1 MTITFL
7 RKFGRT
13 TAARYGIMIALW
25 AITFCFFAGCEGVSM
40 TDQKSQS
47 LLLADIPESKWTALG
62 SKRIVF
68 GHQSVGNN
76 IVSGID
82 ELISVRDQPKLNM
95 SLMEE
100 GGPIQK
106 PGLYHFFVGRNGD
119 PGSKIDDFAKR
130 LRTGVGNQVDIAFFK
145 FCYVDMDAST
155 DPGALFRYYQ
165 QTMADLKRDLPK
177 TRFLH
182 ITVPLVAVQTGPKAW
197 IKRIVGKTLYGTD
210 DNYRRN
216 EFNKLLLE
224 AYAGKEPVFDLA
236 KAESTHPDGT
246 RSKARTRG
254 KEFFVLTPEY
264 TSDGGHL
271 NAIGRAWVATEFL
284 RFLASNY

>member
-1 MTITFL
+1 MPKTFL
-7 RKFGRT
+7 LRKTFHT
-13 TAARYGIMIALW
+13 PARHRVILIALW
-25 AITFCFFAGCEGVSM
+25 WTIFCFISGCDRGSM
-40 TDQKSQS
+40 TKQSGRSQ
-47 LLLADIPESKWTALG
+47 LLDDIPHSQWNALS
-62 SKRIVF
+62 SKRILF

-76 IVSGID
+76 ILTGI
-82 ELISVRDQPKLNM
+82 ENLIFTHTQIKLTIFQM
-95 SLMEE
+95 GEADSM
-100 GGPIQK
+100 QK
-106 PGLYHFFVGRNGD
+106 PGLYHFGVGRNGD
-119 PGSKIDDFAKR
+119 PGSKIDDFVKR
-130 LRTGVGNQVDIAFFK
+130 FRTRFGNHVDVAFFK

-155 DPGALFRYYQ
+155 DTGALFRYYQ
-165 QTMADLKRDLPK
+165 QTMADLKRDFPK

-236 KAESTHPDGT
+236 KAESTFPNGT
-246 RSKARTRG
+246 RSKAESGG
-254 KEFFVLTPEY
+254 KEFFVLAPEY

-271 NAIGRAWVATEFL
+271 NATGRAWVAAEFL
-284 RFLASNY
+284 RFLASN